1 MAYRITGK
9 KLEGNFLGAPTTSCK
24 PKDYPTKERVSIELN
39 GNTYERTIHE
49 RIIWRASGKH
59 TLKARFVII
68 DGGFWEV
75 EPNQVKG
82 DPLGTRKER
91 EAWEQS
97 MASRN
102 GGLVFRTSPIDSRGR
117 LLPDGIVNLAGFKV
131 GSMEQVIHCLLNVDT
146 GEEQHGPSWVETIT
160 IDGIRWE
167 PKTFEELVGMGFI
180 PDEGTSGLIRYD
192 SEGTLWSAMVVDG
205 CCSCTIQS
213 DSWGWLDDA
222 FGATLEEAIRAMVEK
237 HGATYKEEA

>member
-9 KLEGNFLGAPTTSCK
+9 RLEGNYLGAPTTSCK
-24 PKDYPTKERVSIELN
+24 PKDYPTKERISIDLN
-39 GNTYERTIHE
+39 GKTYERTIHE

-68 DGGFWEV
+68 DGSFWEV
-75 EPNQVKG
+75 E
-82 DPLGTRKER
+82 
-91 EAWEQS
+91 EAS
-97 MASRN
+97 
-102 GGLVFRTSPIDSRGR
+102 
-117 LLPDGIVNLAGFKV
+117 
-131 GSMEQVIHCLLNVDT
+131 
-146 GEEQHGPSWVETIT
+146 ETIT
-160 IDGIRWE
+160 IDGIEWE

-237 HGATYKEEA
+237 HGATYREEA